1 MYNKEKKIF
10 ERGTPMSAIFFEILG
25 AGGLSAA
32 LNLIT
37 EKLGSLAS
45 TVNVPAIAAYVLG
58 AVIAVLVGVF
68 GYKYIKLLSA
78 ACFAVAGYG
87 IGDALF
93 NLVNT
98 KFNLN
103 LPGLVGIIAGVALLA
118 LLGFLAYKKIAYAL
132 FGVACFAGFV
142 LAYFIYPNYLIA
154 LAVGVVAAFV
164 AMYYIRTAFIAITSF
179 AGGVTLIAMLSAIL
193 PDVTQL
199 QLGVGNIGKIIA
211 IVAALLFSSLQ
222 YSIARSKKGK
232 GAKGVGNNDS
242 ILGISK
248 IGKNLGPK
256 RVKIRRVFDGW

>member
-1 MYNKEKKIF
+1 LYNKDKKIF

-37 EKLGSLAS
+37 EKLGSVAT
-45 TVNVPAIAAYVLG
+45 TVNVPAIAAYALG

-103 LPGLVGIIAGVALLA
+103 LPAFVGIIAGVVLLA
-118 LLGFLAYKKIAYAL
+118 VLGFLAYKKVAYAL

-142 LAYFIYPNYLIA
+142 VAYFIYPNYLIA
-154 LAVGVVAAFV
+154 LAIGVVVAFA
-164 AMYYIRTAFIAITSF
+164 AMYSIRTTFVAITSF
-179 AGGVTLIAMLSAIL
+179 AGGVTLIAMLSAIA

-199 QLGVGNIGKIIA
+199 RLGEGNIGKIIA
-211 IVAALLFSSLQ
+211 IAAAFAFSALQ
-222 YSIARSKKGK
+222 YRITKGKKGSK
-232 GAKGVGNNDS
+232 GTKNDN
-242 ILGISK
+242 ILTGSK
-248 IGKNLGPK
+248 LVKTLGPK

>member
-1 MYNKEKKIF
+1 MYNKDKKIF

-58 AVIAVLVGVF
+58 GVF

-232 GAKGVGNNDS
+232 GTKGVGNNDS